1 MFKID
6 TIILIHKNEKSMPY
20 KFTQNTFIYGQNSLG
35 KTGLTKIINFIL
47 GCHDKNPLMYD
58 GLDNIDEVEA
68 LLTNNNTKLWV
79 KRSIFNDYQIKITED
94 SEYISVTDEQYIEY
108 ISNILYENIKIEYLD
123 IYKKIFQE
131 KLSYRSLSFLN
142 FIDEKG
148 LGNLSKIFTRAQELK
163 YQIKINKIMRFFFN
177 YSNIE
182 KLYNKEKALEE
193 WELKDKQLNPIKEE
207 YEKGLKVI
215 KELFN
220 ELQLVYDE
228 NMEKNIKRFNKFKQD
243 FSRESK
249 SSNNNNP
256 DIAYAARASLSL
268 SEEIKLYNF
277 LKNQSLSIK
286 KRNKKVEV
294 LLNILQN
301 IVSENPEYKKYVRDI
316 ENIIK
321 EIQDKK
327 ILLNVADYNVSIK
340 KIKEEKEGFDKLIN
354 DYKSQ
359 MIELDYDTTIKKI
372 GLLEYYLSK
381 TKNKIDEKELDEIK
395 DNIKKLKEI
404 IKNLNNSFDKRSI
417 DLFNKY
423 LLNEYKKDEII
434 KYVSNDFKQKGF
446 KIEFNPLIISLE
458 VSYLK
463 RTNTNDDGEKSNS
476 VHYIPGSMARQT
488 HLQILTY
495 LSMFK
500 YLKDNFE
507 GLPYLPL
514 LVMDSVNQPFESKIF
529 NKFYPHIIE
538 FANKVGIQTIFM
550 SKEEIPGINDS
561 DKIILTEGK
570 GLNPFHEK

>member
-6 TIILIHKNEKSMPY
+6 TITLIHKNEKSIPY
-20 KFTQNTFIYGQNSLG
+20 KFTQNTFVYGQNSLG
-35 KTGLTKIINFIL
+35 KTGLTKVINFIL
-47 GCHDKNPLMYD
+47 GCHDQNPLMYD

-68 LLTNNNTKLWV
+68 LLSNNNTKLWI
-79 KRSIFNDYQIKITED
+79 KRSIFNNYQIKITED
-94 SEYISVTDEQYIEY
+94 SEYIPVTDEQYIEY

-163 YQIKINKIMRFFFN
+163 YQIKINKIMKFFFN

-193 WELKDKQLNPIKEE
+193 WELKDKQLNSIREE
-207 YEKGLKVI
+207 YKQSLKVI
-215 KELFN
+215 KALFN
-220 ELQLVYDE
+220 DLQLVYDE
-228 NMEKNIKRFNKFKQD
+228 NMEKNIERFNKFKKD

-249 SSNNNNP
+249 SSNSNNP
-256 DIAYAARASLSL
+256 DIAYATRASLSL

-277 LKNQSLSIK
+277 LKNQSLYIK
-286 KRNKKVEV
+286 KRNKKIEV

-301 IVSENPEYKKYVRDI
+301 IVSENPEYRKYVRDI

-340 KIKEEKEGFDKLIN
+340 EIKEEKEGFDKIIN

-381 TKNKIDEKELDEIK
+381 TKNKINKKELDEIK
-395 DNIKKLKEI
+395 DNIRNLKEI
-404 IKNLNNSFDKRSI
+404 IKNLNNNFDKRNI

-423 LLNEYKKDEII
+423 LLNEYKKDEDIE
-434 KYVSNDFKQKGF
+434 YVSSDLKKKDF

-463 RTNTNDDGEKSNS
+463 KINTNSNGEESNIIN
-476 VHYIPGSMARQT
+476 YTPGSMARQT

-514 LVMDSVNQPFESKIF
+514 LVMDSVNQPFENKNF

-538 FANKVGIQTIFM
+538 IANKVGIQTIFM
-550 SKEEIPGINDS
+550 SKEDVSGINNS
-561 DKIILTEGK
+561 DKIILTKGK

>member
-20 KFTQNTFIYGQNSLG
+20 KFTQNTFIYGQNSLE

-538 FANKVGIQTIFM
+538 IANKVGIQTIFM

>member
-1 MFKID
+1 
-6 TIILIHKNEKSMPY
+6 MPY

-463 RTNTNDDGEKSNS
+463 RTNTNDDGKK
-476 VHYIPGSMARQT
+476 VIVFIIFQVVWQDKLIY
-488 HLQILTY
+488 
-495 LSMFK
+495 K
-500 YLKDNFE
+500 Y
-507 GLPYLPL
+507 
-514 LVMDSVNQPFESKIF
+514 
-529 NKFYPHIIE
+529 
-538 FANKVGIQTIFM
+538 
-550 SKEEIPGINDS
+550 
-561 DKIILTEGK
+561 
-570 GLNPFHEK
+570 

>member
-538 FANKVGIQTIFM
+538 IANKVGIQTIFM